1 MTEERDSEMRD
12 EAVEQLP
19 NGVKLAWG
27 IVKQPSRGPKG
38 ELSIAKIV
46 EAAIA
51 IADRDGLAAV
61 SMNRVAAS
69 LGFSAMSLYR
79 YISSKDDLLVLM
91 QDAVCRTVIPTE
103 DSGEDW
109 RTGMRAYVRVTM
121 KVFLEHPWFG
131 DIPVS
136 GAPLTPNNLEIV
148 DWALRMLRNLP
159 LNDYE
164 KMSIVLLLSSYA
176 RAIGMIA
183 RDIDQAVRK
192 GANPDTLTGSSY
204 TSALRQLV
212 KPERFPYLHPLVM
225 SGAYTE
231 ENPGENTV
239 GDDFDFGLERMLDGI
254 GSYLAQKNGADAKR
268 AE

>member
-1 MTEERDSEMRD
+1 MAEERNDEGLD
-12 EAVEQLP
+12 EAVNHLP

-38 ELSIAKIV
+38 ELSIPKIV

-79 YISSKDDLLVLM
+79 YVSSKDDLLVLM
-91 QDAVCRTVIPTE
+91 QDAVCEMAIPE
-103 DSGEDW
+103 ENEDW
-109 RTGMRAYVRVTM
+109 RDSLRTYVKLTM
-121 KVFLEHPWFG
+121 SVFLEHPWFG

-136 GAPLTPNNLEIV
+136 GAPLTPNNLKIV
-148 DWALRMLRNLP
+148 DWSLRTLRNMP
-159 LNDYE
+159 LNDFE

-192 GANPDTLTGSSY
+192 GADPDSITGMSF
-204 TSALRQLV
+204 TGALKHLV
-212 KPERFPYLHPLVM
+212 KPEAYPFLYPLVM
-225 SGAYTE
+225 AGVYTE
-231 ENPGENTV
+231 EDPENNPV
-239 GDDFDFGLERMLDGI
+239 GNDFDFGLERILDGI
-254 GSYLAQKNGADAKR
+254 EAYLSTKSGEQESK
-268 AE
+268 

>member
-1 MTEERDSEMRD
+1 MTEERNNEVLD
-12 EAVEQLP
+12 EAVDKLP

-38 ELSIAKIV
+38 ELSIPKIV

-79 YISSKDDLLVLM
+79 YVSSKDDLLVLM
-91 QDAVCRTVIPTE
+91 QDAVCEGRVP
-103 DSGEDW
+103 DDDPGDDW
-109 RTGMRAYVRVTM
+109 RAELRKYVRATM
-121 KVFLEHPWFG
+121 NVFLEHPWFG

-136 GAPLTPNNLEIV
+136 GAPLTPNNLKIV
-148 DWALRMLRNLP
+148 DWALRPLRNLP
-159 LNDYE
+159 LNEFE

-183 RDIDQAVRK
+183 RDIDQAVRN
-192 GANPDTLTGSSY
+192 GANPDSLTGTSY
-204 TSALRQLV
+204 TAALKHLV
-212 KPERFPYLHPLVM
+212 KPEHYPYLHPLVM
-225 SGAYTE
+225 SGVYTE
-231 ENPGENTV
+231 EDPSENTV
-239 GDDFDFGLERMLDGI
+239 GDDFDFGLERILDGI
-254 GSYLAQKNGADAKR
+254 ASYLKGKDWV
-268 AE
+268 

>member
-1 MTEERDSEMRD
+1 MAEDYLNDQLD
-12 EAVEQLP
+12 EAVDKLP

-38 ELSIAKIV
+38 ELSIPKIV

-79 YISSKDDLLVLM
+79 YVSSKDDLLVLM
-91 QDAVCRTVIPTE
+91 QDAVCETVIPEE
-103 DSGEDW
+103 DEDW
-109 RTGMRAYVRVTM
+109 RSGMRTYVRATM
-121 KVFLEHPWFG
+121 GVFLEHPWFG

-136 GAPLTPNNLEIV
+136 GAPLTPNNLKIV
-148 DWALRMLRNLP
+148 DWALRPLRDLP

-176 RAIGMIA
+176 RAVGVIA
-183 RDIDQAVRK
+183 RDIDQAVRR
-192 GANPDTLTGSSY
+192 GTDPESITGMNY
-204 TSALRQLV
+204 TAAMRQLV
-212 KPERFPYLHPLVM
+212 KPERFPYLHPLVE
-225 SGAYTE
+225 SGVYTE
-231 ENPGENTV
+231 ENPSENTV
-239 GDDFDFGLERMLDGI
+239 GDDFDFGLERILDGI
-254 GSYLAQKNGADAKR
+254 ESYLRRKNGENEAK
-268 AE
+268 